1 MSSQPFPRDTPLRFH
16 DLRHT
21 TATLLFQAGVDPYRV
36 QRILRHS
43 DVRVT
48 TMVYGH
54 LVVDDLREAVAKL
67 PSMPMLAPPTKPVAL
82 LPPPKGEKRV
92 AMAIAARRASSRTLT
107 VAEVA
112 AELKV
117 CTAIVYRMCAT
128 GKLPHFRVSNS
139 IRIRVE
145 DLPSVLPAASAD
157 LDQM

>member
-1 MSSQPFPRDTPLRFH
+1 MCLLCRYRH
-16 DLRHT
+16 NRHT

-54 LVVDDLREAVAKL
+54 LVVHDLRDAVAKL
-67 PSMPMLAPPTKPVAL
+67 PSMPMLAPPKPVAL
-82 LPPPKGEKRV
+82 LPPARGEKGV
-92 AMAIAARRASSRTLT
+92 EAAVAARRASSRTLT

-117 CTAIVYRMCAT
+117 CPAIVYRLCAS
-128 GKLPHFRVSNS
+128 GKLPHFRVSNM
-139 IRIRVE
+139 IRVRAE
-145 DLPSVLPAASAD
+145 DIPAGRADGQASY
-157 LDQM
+157 QES